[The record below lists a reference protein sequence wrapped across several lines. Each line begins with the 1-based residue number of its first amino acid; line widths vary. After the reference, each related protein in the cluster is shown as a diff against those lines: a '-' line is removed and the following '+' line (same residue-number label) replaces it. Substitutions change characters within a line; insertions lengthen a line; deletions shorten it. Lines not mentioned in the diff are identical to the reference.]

1 MADVKISQLT
11 ALASASSDVAADVLA
26 IVDTSVPQTKKI
38 TIENLVAPITLDKS
52 NSRIGIGESSPG
64 SPLDV
69 KSGEA
74 ANTANFNST
83 SGATNI
89 TLESSG
95 SLIGQM
101 EFVSSGTSR
110 LVTRTSAS
118 LGFGS
123 NNTTAL
129 TLDSSQNATFAGAVS
144 LGTQSSGLI
153 AFNVNR
159 ARFQSHENNVADMS
173 VNLAFNGS
181 AWVNDN
187 DSQDSQLLRLYSGQ
201 GLTYFVSSAQATPNL
216 VPKFSVDT
224 SGNATFV
231 GDLNV
236 TADGARLFVKSST
249 NELVSIGRAGSSG
262 DALNQGYIRM
272 KNHSGTNTIALH
284 TAGDSYFNGGQVGI
298 GTDNPAYPLV
308 IEATNP
314 GNIEDII
321 AIGNKSTNSGTEA
334 RMLFTSWTSYA
345 NGAIGV
351 SHADS
356 VNGDMKFYTHNGA
369 TLGEKMRIKSDGSL
383 TLVEKANAIAN
394 SLRFQGLETV
404 GDDEAQNYTMDG
416 TCCIAILANHSSDD
430 AALFFM
436 SYASATITKI
446 ADPSNEYDTSA
457 TDGKSCIYKSSNSAT
472 FTIENKRGG
481 ARNMGVAQIT
491 VASTV

>member
-52 NSRIGIGESSPG
+52 NARVGIGESSPG

-89 TLESSG
+89 TFESSG

-101 EFVSSGTSR
+101 EFVSSGISR

-129 TLDSSQNATFAGAVS
+129 TLDSSQNSTFAGDV
-144 LGTQSSGLI
+144 
-153 AFNVNR
+153 
-159 ARFQSHENNVADMS
+159 
-173 VNLAFNGS
+173 
-181 AWVNDN
+181 
-187 DSQDSQLLRLYSGQ
+187 
-201 GLTYFVSSAQATPNL
+201 
-216 VPKFSVDT
+216 
-224 SGNATFV
+224 
-231 GDLNV
+231 NV

-284 TAGDSYFNGGQVGI
+284 SASNSHLTNGLSIGTSSINSNAVVHIRGGDSGQSSSSNNTQLTV
-298 GTDNPAYPLV
+298 
-308 IEATNP
+308 E
-314 GNIEDII
+314 
-321 AIGNKSTNSGTEA
+321 NSGTA
-334 RMLFTSWTSYA
+334 GIQLLTGTTSVGGIW
-345 NGAIGV
+345 
-351 SHADS
+351 
-356 VNGDMKFYTHNGA
+356 
-369 TLGEKMRIKSDGSL
+369 
-383 TLVEKANAIAN
+383 
-394 SLRFQGLETV
+394 V
-404 GDDEAQNYTMDG
+404 GDSNGSEAGGKLYYSN
-416 TCCIAILANHSSDD
+416 DD
-430 AALFFM
+430 NAWSFFN
-436 SYASATITKI
+436 A
-446 ADPSNEYDTSA
+446 
-457 TDGKSCIYKSSNSAT
+457 
-472 FTIENKRGG
+472 
-481 ARNMGVAQIT
+481 GV
-491 VASTV
+491 